1 MPAARRQGE
10 AEALE
15 APSRRFQIPDAEK
28 AVIDAG

>member
-10 AEALE
+10 AEAFE
-15 APSRRFQIPDAEK
+15 APSRRFEIPDAEE